1 VQRSVRPAGLVDATS
16 FVRALTLLLLLL
28 ATHRAGAQNVSR
40 CGSPSRPWVSV
51 EFAGQAWQRPARA
64 EVVDDLRARFRAEQI
79 DVCLRAMGPQTSPVA
94 AITLSISG
102 RANLSVTIE
111 LHDAVTRKRVGR
123 DVSLAAIPADGRPLA
138 TAIAADELLRAS
150 WAEVALER
158 QSSPREKP
166 PPQVDAAVRR
176 VLPQASRSPTRAS
189 WGIGSRAGIEHYDRH
204 TELGVDFFLRPRF
217 ARTWG
222 AELALG
228 LRDGSAEP
236 SRNGQIDATAS
247 AISLGVWAPL
257 VRSAA
262 FELSVELRVR
272 AARVVFTG
280 EPVASAS
287 GREVS
292 GWAVYGRAGLSPSL
306 RIVEPLRLS
315 AALGLGAP
323 MKTFAASDDS
333 QVVTGM
339 RGLELFASLGLLT
352 EL

>member
-1 VQRSVRPAGLVDATS
+1 
-16 FVRALTLLLLLL
+16 
-28 ATHRAGAQNVSR
+28 
-40 CGSPSRPWVSV
+40 
-51 EFAGQAWQRPARA
+51 
-64 EVVDDLRARFRAEQI
+64 
-79 DVCLRAMGPQTSPVA
+79 MGPQTSPVA

-102 RANLSVTIE
+102 RAKLSVTIE
-111 LHDAVTRKRVGR
+111 LQDAVTRKRVGR

-158 QSSPREKP
+158 HSRPREKP

-176 VLPQASRSPTRAS
+176 VLPQTSRPRPPRAS
-189 WGIGSRAGIEHYDRH
+189 AWGVGSRAAIEHYDRH

-217 ARTWG
+217 ARSWG

-228 LRDGSAEP
+228 LRDGLAEP

-247 AISLGVWAPL
+247 AVGLGVWAPL
-257 VRSAA
+257 VRFAA
-262 FELSVELRVR
+262 FELSLELGIR

-280 EPVASAS
+280 EPAASAS
-287 GREVS
+287 GREAS

-315 AALGLGAP
+315 ATLGLGAP

-333 QVVTGM
+333 QIVTGV
-339 RGLELFASLGLLT
+339 RGLELFGSLGLLT